1 MRASERISDRLLV
14 EDGRAEGCNF
24 GEAESPCKLAGML
37 PSQLGRRVCLGLS
50 LVVLASASSVMPAS
64 LDGQEPGS
72 VAPARSSF
80 VGVVLGRTTSRQ
92 LWSPEVSEVSRDG
105 IVIGGFLEVPVTGR
119 LSIRAG
125 AEYVQRGATI
135 ERDTEGRPADGEV
148 RTDYASFPIHLKI
161 SGSLGALRLHIACG
175 PTVEQ
180 LLRSRKDPVLALV
193 LDEDHPVVV
202 GLAVS
207 AGAGLHLSDRF
218 VPELEVRLTEG
229 LSKAHAGSFV
239 TVRNRSVEV
248 LLRVGVPRRR
258 DEP

>member
-1 MRASERISDRLLV
+1 
-14 EDGRAEGCNF
+14 
-24 GEAESPCKLAGML
+24 
-37 PSQLGRRVCLGLS
+37 
-50 LVVLASASSVMPAS
+50 
-64 LDGQEPGS
+64 
-72 VAPARSSF
+72 
-80 VGVVLGRTTSRQ
+80 
-92 LWSPEVSEVSRDG
+92 VSEVSRDG